1 MKRARFLAVL
11 IILVVLTAFPVSAGD
26 DSEEDKLQVDESLL
40 SRMELDNVQAAL
52 DELLKEQDFS
62 FIGTVRRLMS
72 GAPGISVEEC
82 KQFLGNLVL
91 GEFME
96 QKRIIGYLLI
106 LVLAAAMFHNFSDIF
121 GSGQLGETSFYMV
134 YLLVFVLLVKGFSV
148 MSRML
153 QIELERIVEF
163 MKALAPAYYLSV
175 AASTGTATASGF
187 YQLILILFYLVE
199 KGFLYLLLPGIHIY
213 VLLQLVNH
221 LSKEDFLSKMAEL
234 IKSILLKTM
243 RTVLGMILGL
253 QLIQNLVAPSID
265 SLKRTALGRTAG
277 VIPGIG
283 NAFTAATETVIGSAV
298 LIRNCVGA
306 TAIIALILAGMIPLV
321 RLTITAFVY
330 RLMAAVSQPV
340 ADKRFVNCLN
350 TMGEGCGMLMK
361 LLINIEVLFILT
373 IAILAGTMR

>member
-1 MKRARFLAVL
+1 MKRC
-11 IILVVLTAFPVSAGD
+11 LVCLWFFMWMSLTAYPVYAK
-26 DSEEDKLQVDESLL
+26 EEDVGLKLDESLL
-40 SRMELDNVQAAL
+40 SKMELDKVQQAV
-52 DELLKEQDFS
+52 DELLKEEDFS
-62 FIGTVRRLMS
+62 FSGTVRGLLRGETPLS
-72 GAPGISVEEC
+72 EEVC
-82 KQFLGNLVL
+82 KKLLGSLIL

-96 QKRIIGYLLI
+96 QKKIIGYLVI
-106 LVLAAAMFHNFSDIF
+106 LVLAAALFHNFSDIF
-121 GSGQLGETSFYMV
+121 GNGQLGETSFYMV

-153 QIELERIVEF
+153 QLELEKIVEF

-234 IKSILLKTM
+234 IKNILLKTM
-243 RTVLGMILGL
+243 RTVLGLILGL

-265 SLKRTALGRTAG
+265 SLKRTVLGRTAG
-277 VIPGIG
+277 AIPGIG

-306 TAIIALILAGMIPLV
+306 TAIIVLLLAGAVPLV
-321 RLTITAFVY
+321 RLGVTAFVY

-350 TMGEGCGMLMK
+350 TMGEGCGMLLK